1 MGEGKK
7 TRDHGNEIMKNDIAL
22 DSFKEVSDV
31 FPFPASM
38 PFFPSIEN
46 YMATFRWHD
55 SRCQGFFVYQW
66 CPLLTQCLWKKKKQ
80 TRLQVTFDVKP
91 EGGEVGIGEG
101 ILTFSQQKFKFSSP
115 ETKQLVK
122 IPTWGQVKPLKCPS
136 NLNHVRSKS
145 LPWWQTSRLNSNC

>member
-66 CPLLTQCLWKKKKQ
+66 CPLLTQCLWKKKN
-80 TRLQVTFDVKP
+80 KP
-91 EGGEVGIGEG
+91 DYRWLLMLSPREGRSGLGRGSWHF
-101 ILTFSQQKFKFSSP
+101 LSKNSNSP
-115 ETKQLVK
+115 APRQNN
-122 IPTWGQVKPLKCPS
+122 W
-136 NLNHVRSKS
+136 SKS
-145 LPWWQTSRLNSNC
+145 PRGGKWSRSNVLQTLITYGQNPYPGDRPHD